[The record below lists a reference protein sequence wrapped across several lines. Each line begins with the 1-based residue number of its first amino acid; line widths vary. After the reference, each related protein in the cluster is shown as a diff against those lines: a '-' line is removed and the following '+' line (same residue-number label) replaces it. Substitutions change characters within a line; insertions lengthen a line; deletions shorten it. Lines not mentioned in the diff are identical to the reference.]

1 MKNTKSIICISLA
14 AIWLILGIVLTIRV
28 PMEQVVDE
36 AGASLFLTDTI
47 LSSLFVAIGI
57 VSAPLGYFLNKK
69 SAMAISLANLALSL
83 FAILCL
89 ALFVF
94 TSNGRMVGIGLM
106 LLNPYCVIFAMS
118 GNMAIVGI
126 ILYIFL
132 CFIFPIVFSL
142 LMKFKPF
149 KK

>member
-1 MKNTKSIICISLA
+1 MKNTKNIICISLA
-14 AIWLILGIVLTIRV
+14 IIWLILGIVLTIRV

-36 AGASLFLTDTI
+36 AGASLYLTDTI
-47 LSSLFVAIGI
+47 LSSLFVAIGLAA
-57 VSAPLGYFLNKK
+57 APLGYFLNKK
-69 SAMAISLANLALSL
+69 SAMAISLFNLALSL
-83 FAILCL
+83 FAILCF

-94 TSNGRMVGIGLM
+94 TSNGSMVGIGLM

-118 GNMAIVGI
+118 GKMAITGI
-126 ILYIFL
+126 ILYILL

-142 LMKFKPF
+142 LFKFKPF

>member
-83 FAILCL
+83 FAILCF

-94 TSNGRMVGIGLM
+94 TSNGSMVGIGLM